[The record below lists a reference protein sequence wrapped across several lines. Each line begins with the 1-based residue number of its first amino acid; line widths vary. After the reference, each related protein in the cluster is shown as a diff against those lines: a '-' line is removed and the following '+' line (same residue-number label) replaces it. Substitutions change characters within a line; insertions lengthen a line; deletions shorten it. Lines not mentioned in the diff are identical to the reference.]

1 MKVFKVN
8 GKYGVKEGNK
18 IIVQPVYTSTR
29 DMVAN
34 DSFSPIKLSL
44 LLKQTKQTLPKN
56 NIKNSLTQNFYGFIA
71 K

>member
-1 MKVFKVN
+1 MSYDYKKEECMKVFKVN

-34 DSFSPIKLSL
+34 DSFFM
-44 LLKQTKQTLPKN
+44 KN
-56 NIKNSLTQNFYGFIA
+56 ERNEA
-71 K
+71 HA

>member
-34 DSFSPIKLSL
+34 DSFFTNQVKSSS
-44 LLKQTKQTLPKN
+44 QTNKTSSVEK
-56 NIKNSLTQNFYGFIA
+56 
-71 K
+71 

>member
-1 MKVFKVN
+1 MSYDYKKEECMKVFKVN

-34 DSFSPIKLSL
+34 DSFFTNQVKPPS
-44 LLKQTKQTLPKN
+44 QANAT
-56 NIKNSLTQNFYGFIA
+56 NFA
-71 K
+71 EK

>member
-18 IIVQPVYTSTR
+18 IIVKPVYMSAS

-34 DSFSPIKLSL
+34 DSFFTNQVKSSS
-44 LLKQTKQTLPKN
+44 QTNKTSSVEK
-56 NIKNSLTQNFYGFIA
+56 
-71 K
+71 

>member
-18 IIVQPVYTSTR
+18 IIVQPIYASAS

-34 DSFSPIKLSL
+34 DSFFTNQVKASS
-44 LLKQTKQTLPKN
+44 QTAQSKCAEK
-56 NIKNSLTQNFYGFIA
+56 
-71 K
+71 

>member
-18 IIVQPVYTSTR
+18 IIVKPVYMSAS

-34 DSFSPIKLSL
+34 DSFFTNQVKPSS
-44 LLKQTKQTLPKN
+44 QANAT
-56 NIKNSLTQNFYGFIA
+56 NFA
-71 K
+71 EK